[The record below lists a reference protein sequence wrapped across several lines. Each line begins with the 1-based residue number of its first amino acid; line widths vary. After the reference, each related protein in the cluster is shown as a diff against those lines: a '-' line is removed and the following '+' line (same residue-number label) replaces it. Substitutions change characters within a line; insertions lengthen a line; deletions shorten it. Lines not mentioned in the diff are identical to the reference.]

1 MFDRLLNVIQEP
13 FEGLTLQQALVV
25 AIGLIATILTTLIVI
40 ELFSLFRKYYDRRQR
55 EGARH
60 LLDLTRS
67 PAVVSTFLLGLLVTL
82 KVLGW
87 DQWIPGSSNWL
98 TFPLALSLTW
108 GVVRALDFVI
118 GDKLLYERHGVRLP
132 RLFRDLIIW
141 LIYFAVILFLLTRI
155 FDLRWTHLSALF
167 ATSAVLSVILGL
179 ALQDTLS
186 NLFAGLALHF
196 EGSFRLGDWIGVGD
210 REGEVAGITWRS
222 IKIRTFDGDYV
233 IVPNSTISKNEM
245 TNYSQPSRLHFQCL
259 PIGVDYETPPA
270 KMKRVCLEVLEQ
282 IEDVMKNPP
291 PVISLKKYND
301 FSIDYDI
308 RFWIRDYSQYRRI
321 RDEIY
326 SLLWYYFK
334 REGIVIPFPIRTLHI
349 PRPRRVDPSRCKQE
363 MERLR
368 RVDLFSVLD
377 EAHLERLAENVRPM
391 VYTRGETVIEQGKP
405 NETFYIVR
413 AGRLEASIRD
423 ASGKPCRVG
432 ALDRGDY
439 FGEYSLF
446 TGEPASASVRAL
458 EDVELAALDKS
469 VFQELIETNPRIAEE
484 IGRAIHLRSAERKA
498 ALDAEPVQEGAAAA
512 QAKANSHAAERSFL
526 GKMRRIFKF

>member
-1 MFDRLLNVIQEP
+1 MFDRLLNIIKEP
-13 FEGLTLQQALVV
+13 FEGLTVQQAVV
-25 AIGLIATILTTLIVI
+25 LTIGLIATILMTLVVI
-40 ELFSLFRKYYDRRQR
+40 ELFALFRKYYERRQR

-67 PAVVSTFLLGLLVTL
+67 PAVASTFFLGLLVTL

-87 DQWIPGSSNWL
+87 DQWIQGSSNCL
-98 TFPLALSLTW
+98 TFPLALCLTW
-108 GVVRALDFVI
+108 GIVRALDFVV

-155 FDLRWTHLSALF
+155 FDLSWTHLSALF

-210 REGEVAGITWRS
+210 WEGEVAGITWRS
-222 IKIRTFDGDYV
+222 IKVRTFEGDYV
-233 IVPNSTISKNEM
+233 IIPNSTISKNEL
-245 TNYSQPSRLHFQCL
+245 TNYSQPSRLHIQVL
-259 PIGVDYETPPA
+259 PIGVSYDTPPA
-270 KMKRVCLEVLEQ
+270 KMKRVCLEALSQFE
-282 IEDVMKNPP
+282 EVMKNPP
-291 PVISLKKYND
+291 PAILLKKYND

-326 SLLWYYFK
+326 ALLWYYFK
-334 REGIVIPFPIRTLHI
+334 REGITIPFPIRTLHI
-349 PRPRRVDPSRCKQE
+349 PRPQRVDPNRRQQE
-363 MERLR
+363 LERLR
-368 RVDLFSVLD
+368 RVDLLSVLD
-377 EAHLERLAENVRPM
+377 EAHLERLAESLRIL

-405 NETFYIVR
+405 NEIFYIVR
-413 AGRLEASIRD
+413 SGRLEASIRD

-432 ALDRGDY
+432 TLNRGDY

-446 TGEPASASVRAL
+446 TGEPASASVRAI

-469 VFQELIETNPRIAEE
+469 VFQELIESNPRIAEE
-484 IGRAIHLRSAERKA
+484 IGRGIHLRSAERKA
-498 ALDAEPVQEGAAAA
+498 ALEAERVQEGVAPT
-512 QAKANSHAAERSFL
+512 QAKVNAHAAERSFL